1 MTPEQLGE
9 VIRKA
14 RGKRSQ
20 RSVAKAAGISRH
32 QLVAIERA
40 GTNYTRMTLF
50 ALAKEVGVDIKAIPK

>member
-1 MTPEQLGE
+1 MNPEQLGE

-32 QLVAIERA
+32 QLVAIEQA
-40 GTNYTRMTLF
+40 STNYTRITLF
-50 ALAKEVGVDIKAIPK
+50 ALAKEVGVDINAIPK

>member
-1 MTPEQLGE
+1 MTPEKLGDT
-9 VIRKA
+9 IRKA

-32 QLVAIERA
+32 QLVAIEQA
-40 GTNYTRMTLF
+40 STNYTRMTLF

>member
-1 MTPEQLGE
+1 MTPEQLGA

-32 QLVAIERA
+32 QLVAIEQA
-40 GTNYTRMTLF
+40 STNYTRITLF